1 MQRIHNAVL
10 GLIQNADVKLSDLSA
25 SSSKRPTVNL
35 SSLEQNTRRMLDSM
49 ESNIPLEEYAKT
61 LVFDILK
68 LERLEIPLDRTNW
81 ERGDADINYFVL
93 SILYNGIAI
102 PLYWQLLDNNGGSS
116 NDQQRIGMIQ
126 WVIDVFGA
134 DMIDMVYADREFPSH
149 QFLDFLI
156 NDNRYCQS
164 YLELPLP
171 DKFINAITPYQT
183 KDNLPFLV
191 PDSALKDIGIT
202 EALTII
208 DTTTQLFLLQK
219 LETGKY
225 SIHPLI
231 FPNQYKKLKLQFS
244 SEFASFKVGVAT
256 LTTIFKEFLHKP
268 AINFVARCKCS
279 TVVSDGNKTLSLAEL
294 YHDLHRK
301 QNKTDIATTIRR
313 AFGNRLYIS
322 ARLNLKNEF
331 VFLVSNIKLANPF
344 ATYKKRWNI
353 DLMFGKFKTLGFNLE
368 STRIINPARLS
379 AIMLLIGIAYTACCM
394 IGEFFDSHIKPIKT
408 KSLISN
414 DGTTKEQ
421 RLQYSK
427 FKVGFDLLKNFIN
440 NRLFAGV
447 AASNLLQKIFDY
459 DPNYPPKVDKRSK
472 IFKLIQTF

>member
-1 MQRIHNAVL
+1 
-10 GLIQNADVKLSDLSA
+10 
-25 SSSKRPTVNL
+25 
-35 SSLEQNTRRMLDSM
+35 MLDSM

-93 SILYNGIAI
+93 SVLYNGVAI
-102 PLYWQLLDNNGGSS
+102 PLYWQLLDNKGGSS
-116 NDQQRIGMIQ
+116 TDKQRIAMIQ

-134 DMIDMVYADREFPSH
+134 DMVDMVYADREFPSH
-149 QFLDFLI
+149 EFLDFLI

-171 DKFINAITPYQT
+171 DKFINAIKPYQT
-183 KDNLPFLV
+183 QDSSPFSM
-191 PDSALKDIGIT
+191 PISALKNIRINEG
-202 EALTII
+202 LTII
-208 DTTTQLFLLQK
+208 DTTTQLFLIQR

-225 SIHPLI
+225 AIYPLI
-231 FPNQYKKLKLQFS
+231 FTNQYKKFKRQFS
-244 SEFASFKVGVAT
+244 TEFSCFKVGVAT
-256 LTTIFKEFLHKP
+256 LTTIFKGFIHKP
-268 AINFVARCKCS
+268 AINFVCRCKSS
-279 TVVSDGNKTLSLAEL
+279 TVVSDGKKTLSLAEL

-301 QNKTDIATTIRR
+301 QTKTDIATTIRR
-313 AFGNRLYIS
+313 AFSNRLYIS

-331 VFLVSNIKLANPF
+331 VFLVSNVKLVDPF
-344 ATYKKRWNI
+344 VTYKKRWNI
-353 DLMFGKFKTLGFNLE
+353 ELMFGKFKTLGFNLE
-368 STRIINPARLS
+368 ATHITNPIRLS

-394 IGEFFDSHIKPIKT
+394 IGEFFNRHIKQIKT

-414 DGTTKEQ
+414 DRTTKEQ

-440 NRLFAGV
+440 NQLFAG
-447 AASNLLQKIFDY
+447 ATATQLLHKILDY
-459 DPNYPPKVDKRSK
+459 DPNNPPNINKRSK
-472 IFKLIQTF
+472 IFKLIKTF

>member
-1 MQRIHNAVL
+1 
-10 GLIQNADVKLSDLSA
+10 
-25 SSSKRPTVNL
+25 
-35 SSLEQNTRRMLDSM
+35 MLDSM
-49 ESNIPLEEYAKT
+49 ESNIPLEEYAKS

-81 ERGDADINYFVL
+81 ERGDTDINYFVL
-93 SILYNGIAI
+93 SVLYNGVAI

-116 NDQQRIGMIQ
+116 NDEQRIAMIQ

-164 YLELPLP
+164 YLELPFP

-183 KDNLPFLV
+183 EDNSPFFV
-191 PDSALKDIGIT
+191 PDSALNGIGIN
-202 EALTII
+202 EGLTII
-208 DTTTQLFLLQK
+208 DTTTQLFLVQK
-219 LETGKY
+219 LATGKY
-225 SIHPLI
+225 TIYPLI
-231 FPNQYKKLKLQFS
+231 FTNQYKKLKRQFS
-244 SEFASFKVGVAT
+244 SEFACFKVGAAI
-256 LTTIFKEFLHKP
+256 LTTIFKGFIHKP

-301 QNKTDIATTIRR
+301 QNKTDIATNIRR

-331 VFLVSNIKLANPF
+331 VFLVSNVKLTDPF

-353 DLMFGKFKTLGFNLE
+353 ELMFGKFKTLGFNLE
-368 STRIINPARLS
+368 STHITKPARLS
-379 AIMLLIGIAYTACCM
+379 AIMLLISIAYTACCM

-427 FKVGFDLLKNFIN
+427 FKVGFELLKNFIN
-440 NRLFAGV
+440 NQLFAG
-447 AASNLLQKIFDY
+447 ATAMQLLHKILDY
-459 DPNYPPKVDKRSK
+459 NPNNPPNINKRSK
-472 IFKLIQTF
+472 IFNLIQTF